1 MDKNKRHKRRIKYSI
16 KFLEKYEIEKIC
28 KTKFQNKKEKKIL
41 NENRNQVKNKINK
54 KLIKI

>member
-41 NENRNQVKNKINK
+41 NE
-54 KLIKI
+54 KL